1 MSEKFKTFKEFW
13 PEYLRLHSKPVTRA
27 VHYAGTLGG
36 IALAATGVIVGA
48 PLLILAAPVFT
59 YGLLFPAHPIFEKN
73 RPATFKNPIMSV
85 GGDFKMLFC
94 FLTGKID
101 SEFKKHGLDPTGKT
115 GNNQNDPTAVRAP
128 SPVHKGPSLIS
139 TAKNKLASA
148 FGLKTGANDNTPA
161 KAARAK
167 QQPQAPRP

>member
-1 MSEKFKTFKEFW
+1 LSEKFKTFKEFW

-36 IALAATGVIVGA
+36 IALAATGIIIGVPV
-48 PLLILAAPVFT
+48 LILAAPVFT
-59 YGLLFPAHPIFEKN
+59 YGLLFPAHPLFEKN

-94 FLTGKID
+94 FLTGKVD
-101 SEFKKHGLDPTGKT
+101 SEFKKYGLDPTGKT
-115 GNNQNDPTAVRAP
+115 GNNQNDATAVRAP
-128 SPVHKGPSLIS
+128 SAAHKGPSLIS
-139 TAKNKLASA
+139 TAKNKLKAA
-148 FGLKTGANDNTPA
+148 FGLKTGANDNAPA
-161 KAARAK
+161 KAAQPK